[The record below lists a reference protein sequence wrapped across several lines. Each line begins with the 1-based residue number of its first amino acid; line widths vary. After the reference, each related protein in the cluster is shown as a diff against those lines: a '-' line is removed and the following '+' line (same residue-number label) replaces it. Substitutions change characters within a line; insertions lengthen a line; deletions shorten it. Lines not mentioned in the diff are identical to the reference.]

1 MVTLGLISRMF
12 VFDAVVGEGILGRVS
27 ACVIIRVVV

>member
-12 VFDAVVGEGILGRVS
+12 VFDAVAGEGVIVCVS